1 MAIRIMNFFGLILA
15 CLSLLNPLAAATSI
29 EGKLEIPE
37 TASNKYLKPLNSTL
51 ITLNDGEFIT
61 YSTSTNGF
69 AFHNVPPGV
78 HVLDVHSNTY
88 QFSQVKIQILEGEEP
103 KCIEYIYPG
112 AAKRPISH
120 PMTLYTNAEF
130 NYFQKRPSLSFFAMF
145 KNPMVLM
152 MVFGVGMMFVMPQ
165 MMNNLDPEQK
175 EQMKKQMEMQSDPT
189 KMLSQMWGDMAGGGT
204 KEISEKKVIKKE
216 RLKRE

>member
-1 MAIRIMNFFGLILA
+1 MQHSSHFQTILA
-15 CLSLLNPLAAATSI
+15 ISKPRNPLAAATSI

-37 TASNKYLKPLNSTL
+37 TASNKYLEPLNSTL

-78 HVLDVHSNTY
+78 HVLDVHSNKY
-88 QFSQVKIQILEGEEP
+88 QFSQVKVQIIEGEEP

-120 PMTLYTNAEF
+120 PLTLYTNAEF
-130 NYFQKRPSLSFFAMF
+130 KYFQKRPSFSFFAMF

-152 MVFGVGMMFVMPQ
+152 MVVGVGMMFVMPQ
-165 MMNNLDPEQK
+165 MMGNLDPEQK

-189 KMLSQMWGDMAGGGT
+189 KMLSQMWGDISGGGT
-204 KEISEKKVIKKE
+204 KEISEKKVVRKE